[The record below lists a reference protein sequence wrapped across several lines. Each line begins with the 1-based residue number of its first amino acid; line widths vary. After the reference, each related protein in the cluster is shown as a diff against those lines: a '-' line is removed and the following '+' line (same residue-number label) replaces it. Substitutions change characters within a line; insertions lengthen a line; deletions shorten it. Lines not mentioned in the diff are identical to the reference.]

1 MNQLT
6 MRILASL
13 AVLFTA
19 PSLSTTA
26 SASQSESRTLTET
39 RTFADPGAAHAVEVD
54 NIFGSVTV
62 VGDDG
67 DEIRLVARE
76 TISGRSSADLAE
88 AKRDVELAVVDEG
101 DAIRFIV
108 DGPFRRPDGS
118 IRWRDVDYEVSYDIE
133 LTVPRDVDLEVR
145 TVNDGE
151 ISIRGVHGSFKVS
164 NVNGGIEM
172 LDVAGGGQAVTVNG
186 SIELRFAENPAAG
199 WSLKTVNGNLRAA
212 FADGLSA
219 DMRFKTFNG
228 EVWSDFDAA
237 PRELSRPQPRKRDGH
252 FVYEK
257 DRSFGVRVADGGP
270 ELSFDTLN
278 GNIYI
283 RRAQR

>member
-1 MNQLT
+1 MNHL
-6 MRILASL
+6 MIRILVPVT
-13 AVLFTA
+13 VLL
-19 PSLSTTA
+19 LSVPAAAFARTE
-26 SASQSESRTLTET
+26 SESRTLTET
-39 RTFADPGAAHAVEVD
+39 LTFADPGATHVVEVD

-67 DEIRLVARE
+67 DEVRLSARE
-76 TISGRSSADLAE
+76 TISGRSPEDVAE
-88 AKRDVELAVVDEG
+88 AKRDVELAVVVDG

-108 DGPFRRPDGS
+108 DGPFRRPDGG
-118 IRWRDVDYEVSYDIE
+118 IQWQDVDYEVSYDIE

-151 ISIRGVHGSFKVS
+151 ISIRGVTGSFKVS

-172 LDVAGGGQAVTVNG
+172 LDVAGGGHVVTVNG
-186 SIELRFAENPAAG
+186 GIELRFAENPDAA

-228 EVWSDFDAA
+228 EVWSDFDSA
-237 PRELSRPQPRKRDGH
+237 PRELQRPQPRKRGGH
-252 FVYEK
+252 FVYK
-257 DRSFGVRVADGGP
+257 RDRSFGVRVADGGP

-283 RRAQR
+283 RRVNR